1 MSHPA
6 QHATILSLRR
16 EALGFLRLSA
26 GAVLSFTC
34 VVSNG
39 TGVIGTRNVSNGSGT
54 VASGNPS
61 NIGVGSVANPQFAYV
76 ANSASGTISAYRV
89 DATTGA
95 LTPVAGS
102 PFPDEWSPVSVT
114 VNPAGTFA
122 YAANS
127 FGNTGPGTVSAYRI
141 NARTGALMPV
151 AGSPFAA
158 GIGPASVTVN
168 PAGTFAYVA
177 NNGSSTVSAY
187 RVNATT
193 GALTPVV
200 GSPFLTGK
208 YPHSVSVNP
217 AGTFAYVANY
227 GSNTVSAYRINAATG
242 ALTPVAGSPFA
253 AGVGPESFTVNSA
266 GTFAY
271 AANVNV
277 VGSTATGTV
286 SAYRIDVK
294 TGALSP
300 VAGSPFAA
308 GAGTVSVTVNPAGTF
323 AYVANAGDGTVLD
336 YRVDEKTGMLKL
348 AGSNPVAIGSVSV
361 TVSPAGTFAYVVNW
375 GNNTVS
381 AYRIDATSGAFTPVA
396 GSPFAAGN
404 SPWSLVMAQP

>member
-158 GIGPASVTVN
+158 GIGPASVT
-168 PAGTFAYVA
+168 
-177 NNGSSTVSAY
+177 
-187 RVNATT
+187 
-193 GALTPVV
+193 
-200 GSPFLTGK
+200 
-208 YPHSVSVNP
+208 VNP